1 MLAAAVWLRYPMGH
15 RKFSRNGILRGMP
28 NTSIKVPV
36 ELRDRLSALARR
48 QHVTLA
54 AAITQALDVAEAA
67 EFWEQVRTSMPE
79 RRSDAGDDEIGRT
92 LSDGLDPEEDWS
104 DLL

>member
-1 MLAAAVWLRYPMGH
+1 MDY
-15 RKFSRNGILRGMP
+15 RKHSQIGILKGMP

-54 AAITQALDVAEAA
+54 AAITRALDVAEAA

-79 RRSDAGDDEIGRT
+79 RSDDGAEADGLGRT
-92 LSDGLDPEEDWS
+92 LSDGLDREEDWS
-104 DLL
+104 DVL